1 MYHQFIFYVT
11 AKRGMQLDSLD
22 SLDSFVGLD
31 GGNASEDVR

>member
-22 SLDSFVGLD
+22 SFVGLD